1 MYIKNRKFNLTVPLR
16 YFSNRASCM
25 GNSVSA
31 HVITEGRTKYV
42 VFEKSIAPK
51 DVASKSKMVAKA

>member
-1 MYIKNRKFNLTVPLR
+1 
-16 YFSNRASCM
+16 M
-25 GNSVSA
+25 GNPVSA

-42 VFEKSIAPK
+42 VFERSIALK